1 MKNSKTLHVRIYFV
15 LFSNL
20 FLILLQSAII
30 FFSYK
35 RSLHFMTKKADIQ
48 LEQILNG
55 QTEFS
60 EEHYFVVTIDSEH
73 NLKIIKRNNI
83 NEKELKKISL
93 FLKQI
98 NFSKKKGFIDR
109 YRFLI
114 EKNNLST
121 KIAFIVKSGNLSML
135 KNNLHS
141 QILFSIFGIGI
152 IFFVLIFVSKS

>member
-55 QTEFS
+55 QTEILNGQTEFS

-93 FLKQI
+93 FLKQM
-98 NFSKKKGFIDR
+98 R
-109 YRFLI
+109 Y
-114 EKNNLST
+114 
-121 KIAFIVKSGNLSML
+121 
-135 KNNLHS
+135 
-141 QILFSIFGIGI
+141 
-152 IFFVLIFVSKS
+152 

>member
-1 MKNSKTLHVRIYFV
+1 
-15 LFSNL
+15 
-20 FLILLQSAII
+20 
-30 FFSYK
+30 
-35 RSLHFMTKKADIQ
+35 MTKKADIQ

-135 KNNLHS
+135 KNNLWS
-141 QILFSIFGIGI
+141 SSECFLSPQRDLKLPG
-152 IFFVLIFVSKS
+152 